1 MNTLAGDREPAARR
15 AGMLALG
22 LLASAIALAEYAR
35 GFQQLGAR
43 WSFLAAAAVL
53 TVCALGVRRGAEW
66 ARVLGGIL
74 AVAAGAFGIVFP
86 RLAMERFVTALDML
100 LPTIAI
106 AVGAYALL
114 PATRREL
121 DRVRASRS
129 AAKTARV

>member
-1 MNTLAGDREPAARR
+1 MSALAGGDRPVARP
-15 AGMLALG
+15 AGMLALA

-43 WSFLAAAAVL
+43 WSLLAAAAVL

-86 RLAMERFVTALDML
+86 RVVTERFVTALDML

-114 PATRREL
+114 PASRREL
-121 DRVRASRS
+121 DRARTARS
-129 AAKTARV
+129 AEKTARV